1 MKSVV
6 QVGSSRKAIVGTAG
20 AVVSLLAPQALGV
33 VTFEFRD
40 VAGSPTDGNPNGVE
54 VSPGGVFSFDIWAD
68 ATAGEHLLGVQFK
81 LRFEEYGTGGLT
93 TQTFSIWGEPNRT
106 GSPFSDTGGTVSFHG
121 QRLTPENTNPNNPN
135 ATSDLGAL
143 VSDLDGGGVTGGR
156 LFVATISLAVDATM
170 PPGTYQISPYGDF
183 YKWIDSGFDSR
194 DFDATTVYT
203 VSVIPELDSM
213 ALWGSLG
220 LLAFGA
226 YRRMRN

>member
-1 MKSVV
+1 MKRVV
-6 QVGSSRKAIVGTAG
+6 QVGQSRKAILGTAG

-40 VAGSPTDGNPNGVE
+40 VAGSVDANPNGVE
-54 VSPGGVFSFDIWAD
+54 VSPGGVFSFDVWAD
-68 ATAGEHLLGVQFK
+68 ATEGERLLGVEFK

-93 TQTFSIWGEPNRT
+93 TQTFTVTGEPDRT
-106 GSPFSDTGGTVSFHG
+106 GSPFDDNGSNSFSG
-121 QRLTPENTNPNNPN
+121 QRLTPENADPDNPEAP
-135 ATSDLGAL
+135 SELGAL
-143 VSDLDGGGVTGGR
+143 VSDINGTGVTGER
-156 LFVATISLAVDATM
+156 LFVATIALTVDATM

-183 YKWIDSGFDSR
+183 YRWIDTNFYPR

-203 VSVIPELDSM
+203 VSVIPELDSI

>member
-1 MKSVV
+1 MKRVV
-6 QVGSSRKAIVGTAG
+6 QCGQSRKAILGTAG

-40 VAGSPTDGNPNGVE
+40 VAGSPADGNPNGVE
-54 VSPGGVFSFDIWAD
+54 VSSGGVFSFDVWAD
-68 ATAGEHLLGVQFK
+68 ATDGEHLLGVQFK

-93 TQTFSIWGEPNRT
+93 TQTFTLSGEPDRT
-106 GSPFSDTGGTVSFHG
+106 GSPFDLNGLPSVSG
-121 QRLTPENTNPNNPN
+121 QRLMPE
-135 ATSDLGAL
+135 TSDLGNL
-143 VSDLDGGGVTGGR
+143 VSELPGPGVTGER

-183 YKWIDSGFDSR
+183 YKWIDPGFETW

-203 VSVIPELDSM
+203 VSVIPELDSI